1 MNIENVTL
9 YGLIDTGANR
19 SIINP
24 RKFYSI
30 SEKLRPSLRTI
41 EKQIVLANSEKI
53 STLGETTLSLAT
65 SIGIFPQNLIVAEI
79 NEPLILGNDFLSQ
92 NRCLVD
98 VANSC
103 LHINGKTLLCTLESK
118 VKCLFQ

>member
-1 MNIENVTL
+1 M

-19 SIINP
+19 LIINP

-30 SEKLRPSLRTI
+30 PEKLRPSSQTI
-41 EKQIVLANSEKI
+41 KKQIVLANSEKI
-53 STLGETTLSLAT
+53 STIGETTLSLAT
-65 SIGIFPQNLIVAEI
+65 SVGIFPQNLIVAEI
-79 NEPLILGNDFLSQ
+79 SEPLILGNDFLSQ

-103 LHINGKTLLCTLESK
+103 LHLNGKTLRCTLESK
-118 VKCLFQ
+118 VECLFRL